1 MAGGSIVKE
10 MTTNFEKLD
19 KFEGHDFR
27 RWQKKMH
34 FLLTTLKVVY
44 VLSTPMPEL
53 LEDDTVEAIR
63 RISKWESDDYICRGH
78 ILNGMSD
85 PLFDIYQNM
94 EFAKELWDSLESKYM
109 TEDAS
114 SKKFLDFKHSLKHG
128 KDDMSLV
135 QLGSHLRIEESLKA
149 QKSDKGKGKEVVGP
163 SCGKTSHFKKD
174 CRSGNKKN
182 NAIASGSG
190 KGSKDQSQDQV
201 DAIAWWID
209 SGATTHVCK
218 DRCWFKTYEPVE
230 DGSVFHMG
238 DDHFALIHG
247 KGSVVL
253 EFNSGK
259 SITLFNML
267 YIPKLR
273 KNLISGP
280 VLNKCGYK
288 QLYESNKYIT
298 SVGLAA
304 DMRKEMTDYLTLRS
318 ETYVAEFI
326 LSENASNI
334 EISEHP
340 YDIILNL
347 IDDFASSKTNMFS
360 RVSEWVLSDRREDRI
375 DDFVQ
380 EMENYQKNKKKCS
393 DYVMRREMD
402 RHCVTICP
410 MKLVNCAYY
419 TVGCKSSIPR
429 CNVQQHNADEL
440 SSHLLYI
447 IRSAHKEAAE
457 GDLKHRLSNIEK
469 LTRARDARALTFLIK
484 DAESKLGP
492 LEVNTKPNTSESV
505 ELPTGEDNNKTESP
519 TKTVPPVVNDSSD
532 SPNKNETSSSTE
544 KTAIPEEDTKLPT
557 KEVQPANADSS
568 VKTEEG
574 KDEEGPSSLPK
585 EEHTESPFKKEVS
598 KDLQEDKS
606 KGIEAKETEK
616 SGSPIKGTLEEQ
628 SQREKEDTI
637 WPQTEE
643 KVVEPIKS
651 PKKETARETSVSDQ
665 VESKKSPPKEEKSKP
680 LSSSNEEDT
689 KKSPKEES
697 IGDEKELKKS
707 PQKEKVDA
715 SSQQRVKTH
724 DSSSDEEEMM
734 SPSEIY
740 HDS

>member
-1 MAGGSIVKE
+1 MDPPKAAEVETK
-10 MTTNFEKLD
+10 TEKPD
-19 KFEGHDFR
+19 E
-27 RWQKKMH
+27 KKPAKSYDCG
-34 FLLTTLKVVY
+34 LCDTEVVY
-44 VLSTPMPEL
+44 KIAQEL
-53 LEDDTVEAIR
+53 LPGLASACVDNTT
-63 RISKWESDDYICRGH
+63 G
-78 ILNGMSD
+78 G
-85 PLFDIYQNM
+85 LF
-94 EFAKELWDSLESKYM
+94 
-109 TEDAS
+109 
-114 SKKFLDFKHSLKHG
+114 
-128 KDDMSLV
+128 
-135 QLGSHLRIEESLKA
+135 
-149 QKSDKGKGKEVVGP
+149 
-163 SCGKTSHFKKD
+163 TS
-174 CRSGNKKN
+174 
-182 NAIASGSG
+182 A
-190 KGSKDQSQDQV
+190 
-201 DAIAWWID
+201 
-209 SGATTHVCK
+209 
-218 DRCWFKTYEPVE
+218 
-230 DGSVFHMG
+230 GSV
-238 DDHFALIHG
+238 
-247 KGSVVL
+247 
-253 EFNSGK
+253 
-259 SITLFNML
+259 
-267 YIPKLR
+267 
-273 KNLISGP
+273 
-280 VLNKCGYK
+280 
-288 QLYESNKYIT
+288 
-298 SVGLAA
+298 AA

-326 LSENASNI
+326 LSENASNL

-380 EMENYQKNKKKCS
+380 EMEINGFWLLARRECVASMLLKNVDYKNTFHCDMVSSSEEELVKHRSECKFRPLDCTNEGCSTRYCAGQKEHHEAVCPFMILPCEQKCS

-457 GDLKHRLSNIEK
+457 GDLKHRVEQILKLSNIEK

-532 SPNKNETSSSTE
+532 SPNKNETRSSTE

-574 KDEEGPSSLPK
+574 KDKEGPSSLPK

-637 WPQTEE
+637 RPQTEE

-651 PKKETARETSVSDQ
+651 PKKETTREVSVSDQ
-665 VESKKSPPKEEKSKP
+665 VDSKKSPPKEEKSKP
-680 LSSSNEEDT
+680 LSSSNEDT

-697 IGDEKELKKS
+697 IGYEKELKKS
-707 PQKEKVDA
+707 PEKEKADA

-724 DSSSDEEEMM
+724 DSSSDDEEMM

>member
-1 MAGGSIVKE
+1 VSSVIDKLPLSLKE
-10 MTTNFEKLD
+10 
-19 KFEGHDFR
+19 
-27 RWQKKMH
+27 
-34 FLLTTLKVVY
+34 
-44 VLSTPMPEL
+44 
-53 LEDDTVEAIR
+53 
-63 RISKWESDDYICRGH
+63 
-78 ILNGMSD
+78 
-85 PLFDIYQNM
+85 
-94 EFAKELWDSLESKYM
+94 
-109 TEDAS
+109 
-114 SKKFLDFKHSLKHG
+114 FKHTLKHG
-128 KDDMSLV
+128 KDDLSLV
-135 QLGSHLRIEESLKA
+135 QLGSHLRIKESLRV
-149 QKSDKGKGKEVVGP
+149 QKSDKGKGKEVAGP
-163 SCGKTSHFKKD
+163 SVNMTEEGGKNKNNKQNKGKKHGFKENNDVSGPNKKPKLKCWKCGKTCHFKRD

-182 NAIASGSG
+182 NANGSGSG
-190 KGSKDQSQDQV
+190 KGSKDQSQDQ
-201 DAIAWWID
+201 
-209 SGATTHVCK
+209 
-218 DRCWFKTYEPVE
+218 
-230 DGSVFHMG
+230 DGSVLYMG
-238 DDHFALIHG
+238 DHHFALIHG

-380 EMENYQKNKKKCS
+380 EMEINALRKNFLSIDLSASLDLWIARTKG
-393 DYVMRREMD
+393 VQ
-402 RHCVTICP
+402 
-410 MKLVNCAYY
+410 L
-419 TVGCKSSIPR
+419 VGCKSSIPR

-457 GDLKHRLSNIEK
+457 GDLKHRVEQILKLSNIEK

-532 SPNKNETSSSTE
+532 PPNKNETSSSTE

-574 KDEEGPSSLPK
+574 KDKEGPSSLPK

-616 SGSPIKGTLEEQ
+616 SGSLIKGTLEEQ

-637 WPQTEE
+637 RPQTEE

>member
-1 MAGGSIVKE
+1 MDPPKAAEVETK
-10 MTTNFEKLD
+10 TEKPD
-19 KFEGHDFR
+19 E
-27 RWQKKMH
+27 KKPAKSYDCG
-34 FLLTTLKVVY
+34 LCDTEVVY
-44 VLSTPMPEL
+44 KIAQEL
-53 LEDDTVEAIR
+53 LPGLASACVDNTT
-63 RISKWESDDYICRGH
+63 G
-78 ILNGMSD
+78 G
-85 PLFDIYQNM
+85 LF
-94 EFAKELWDSLESKYM
+94 
-109 TEDAS
+109 
-114 SKKFLDFKHSLKHG
+114 
-128 KDDMSLV
+128 
-135 QLGSHLRIEESLKA
+135 
-149 QKSDKGKGKEVVGP
+149 
-163 SCGKTSHFKKD
+163 TS
-174 CRSGNKKN
+174 
-182 NAIASGSG
+182 A
-190 KGSKDQSQDQV
+190 
-201 DAIAWWID
+201 
-209 SGATTHVCK
+209 
-218 DRCWFKTYEPVE
+218 
-230 DGSVFHMG
+230 GSV
-238 DDHFALIHG
+238 
-247 KGSVVL
+247 
-253 EFNSGK
+253 
-259 SITLFNML
+259 
-267 YIPKLR
+267 
-273 KNLISGP
+273 
-280 VLNKCGYK
+280 
-288 QLYESNKYIT
+288 
-298 SVGLAA
+298 AA

-326 LSENASNI
+326 LSENASNL

-380 EMENYQKNKKKCS
+380 EMEINGFWLLARRECVASMLLKNVDYKNTFHCDMVCSSEEELVKHRSECKFRPLDCTNEGCSTRYCAGQKEHHEAVCPFMILPCEQKCS

-457 GDLKHRLSNIEK
+457 GDLKHRVEQILKLSNIEK

-532 SPNKNETSSSTE
+532 PPNKNETSSSTE

-574 KDEEGPSSLPK
+574 KDKEGPSSLPK

-616 SGSPIKGTLEEQ
+616 SGSLIKGTLEEQ

-637 WPQTEE
+637 RPQTEE